1 MASRYRVFIPESELS
16 ELPPGVEVEDTY
28 PAFAIVSASEEVAA
42 DLQKRY
48 PVEMLQLEQPDAGAG
63 ARGTLESMAQ
73 QPRRRGPY
81 QVVARF
87 GAPVREEWLTDLTDA
102 GYTIQGPIG
111 QSAVVVEA
119 SNKVTLA
126 NLAQFPHVQQV
137 DPHVPVVA
145 LSPGFI
151 QNLGIEPADVDVNH
165 LAERIS
171 NGRIESTTRRD
182 MRLPGTLIATF
193 FSQHDTELSE
203 RRLRRQG
210 VRGIIPGGSNRLVIN
225 LTQVEDPLDA
235 IQKILVRPGL
245 RRLEEKR
252 IKRIFNDVARKT
264 IGEGVVN
271 GMENSLCLTGRGEI
285 VAVADTGLDTGQA
298 KTVHLDFRDRVK
310 AIQDFPLAGSLT
322 PLVENPGGSDGPGDL
337 YSGHGT
343 HVSGSVLGNG
353 ALAISLGLDPIQGVA
368 PEAELVFQAIEQT
381 PLWNTEGILYF
392 LSNHGQLPPS
402 HGLFGIPDDLQELFQ
417 AAYAEGAR
425 IHSNSWGGG
434 QYGAYDAQCEDLDQ
448 FVWEHKDFLVLVAA
462 GNDGVDVNPP
472 GGGIDLSSVTSPATA
487 KNCLTVGASENYR
500 PFITETYGEWWPDD
514 YPLPPYHND
523 PMADNLDDI
532 VSFSSRGP
540 CSTGRLTP
548 DVVAPGTFVLSTRS
562 SQMPANNYAW
572 GAFPPAK
579 TAYMYNGGTSMATP
593 LVAGCAALLRQ
604 FMREV
609 LGLENPSAALLKA
622 ALIHS
627 ARYLSYRY
635 AHPASAKWA
644 DPEQGWGRVELKQLL
659 NPPPAA
665 RILFID
671 QVEGLNT
678 GEMSLFEVKVS
689 DPTLPLRLTMVYND
703 YPGEYLVN
711 NLNLFA
717 FSPGGGYHVGNDFL
731 GTGMPDGDN
740 NVEGIVVEN
749 PAIGTWALRVVASE
763 VLQGPQDFALVVSGG
778 GVARSEHEH
787 QY

>member
-1 MASRYRVFIPESELS
+1 MVSRYRIFIPESELG
-16 ELPPGVEVEDTY
+16 ELPAGVEVEDTY
-28 PAFAIVSASEEVAA
+28 PAFAIVRASREVMAS
-42 DLQKRY
+42 LQKRY
-48 PVEMLQLEQPDAGAG
+48 PVEVLEPEQPDADSGVGA
-63 ARGTLESMAQ
+63 ALESMAQ

-87 GAPVREEWLTDLTDA
+87 AAPVREEWLVDLADA

-126 NLAQFPHVQQV
+126 KLAQFPHVQQV

-151 QNLGIEPADVDVNH
+151 QNLGIDPAETDVNH
-165 LAERIS
+165 LAARIS
-171 NGRIESTTRRD
+171 NGRIESTKRRD
-182 MRLPGTLIATF
+182 MRLPGTLVAMF
-193 FSQHDTELSE
+193 FSRQDAELSE

-210 VRGIIPGGSNRLVIN
+210 VRGIMSGGSNRLVIN
-225 LTQVEDPLDA
+225 LTQVKDPLDA

-264 IGEGVVN
+264 VGEGVVN
-271 GMENSLCLTGRGEI
+271 GTENSLGLTGQGEI
-285 VAVADTGLDTGQA
+285 VAVADTGLDTGYA
-298 KTVHLDFRDRVK
+298 KTVHPDFRDRVK

-322 PLVENPGGSDGPGDL
+322 PLVENPGGSDGPADL

-353 ALAISLGLDPIQGVA
+353 ALAITLGLDPIQGVA

-472 GGGIDLSSVTSPATA
+472 GDGIDLVSVTSPATA

-500 PFITETYGEWWPDD
+500 PFIEETYGDWWPDD
-514 YPLPPYHND
+514 YPEPPFHAD

-532 VSFSSRGP
+532 VAFSSRGP
-540 CSTGRLTP
+540 CSTGRLAP
-548 DVVAPGTFVLSTRS
+548 DVVAPGTFILSARS

-572 GAFPPAK
+572 GAYPPAK

-593 LVAGCAALLRQ
+593 LVAGCAALVRQYLRQ
-604 FMREV
+604 V
-609 LGLENPSAALLKA
+609 VGLENPSAALLKA

-627 ARYLSYRY
+627 ARYLFYRY
-635 AHPASAKWA
+635 AHPASARWA

-659 NPPPAA
+659 NPPAPT
-665 RILFID
+665 RVLFVD
-671 QVEGLNT
+671 HVEGLNT
-678 GEMSLFEVKVS
+678 GEMSLIEVTVS
-689 DPTLPLRLTMVYND
+689 DPSVPLRMTVVYSD
-703 YPGEYLVN
+703 YPGEHLVN
-711 NLNLFA
+711 NINLFA
-717 FSPGGGYHVGNDFL
+717 FSPAGGYYVGNDFQGAGL
-731 GTGMPDGDN
+731 PDADN
-740 NVEGIVVEN
+740 NVEGIIVQN
-749 PAIGTWALRVVASE
+749 PTAGTWALRVIASE

-778 GVARSEHEH
+778 GVARAQAS
-787 QY
+787 

>member
-1 MASRYRVFIPESELS
+1 MTGRYRLFIPEGELD
-16 ELPPGVEVEDTY
+16 ELPPEVEVEDTY
-28 PAFAIVSASEEVAA
+28 PAFAIVCAPEEVMA
-42 DLQKRY
+42 DLRKRY
-48 PVEMLQLEQPDAGAG
+48 PVEMLELEGADADSGM
-63 ARGTLESMAQ
+63 GTSLESMAQ
-73 QPRRRGPY
+73 EPRKRGPY

-87 GAPVREEWLTDLTDA
+87 GAPVREEWLEDLADA

-119 SNKVTLA
+119 RNKVTLA
-126 NLAQFPHVQQV
+126 KLAEFPHVQQV

-151 QNLGIEPADVDVNH
+151 QNLGLEPTDIDVNH

-171 NGRIESTTRRD
+171 KRRIGSTTRRD
-182 MRLPGTLIATF
+182 IHLPGTLIATF
-193 FSQHDTELSE
+193 FSTEDTELSE

-225 LTQVEDPLDA
+225 LTQVKDPLDA

-264 IGEGVVN
+264 VGEGVVN
-271 GMENSLCLTGRGEI
+271 GMENSLGLTGRGEI
-285 VAVADTGLDTGQA
+285 VAVADTGLDTGTA
-298 KTVHLDFRDRVK
+298 NTVHLDFRDRVK

-353 ALAISLGLDPIQGVA
+353 ALAITLGLDPIQGVA

-381 PLWNTEGILYF
+381 PEWNTEGILYF

-402 HGLFGIPDDLQELFQ
+402 HGLFGIPDDLQELFE

-434 QYGAYDAQCEDLDQ
+434 RFGAYDAQCEDLDQ

-472 GGGIDLSSVTSPATA
+472 GGGIDLTSVTSPATA
-487 KNCLTVGASENYR
+487 KNCLTVGASESHR
-500 PFITETYGEWWPDD
+500 PHFSETYGEWWPDD
-514 YPLPPYHND
+514 YPLPPYHGD

-532 VSFSSRGP
+532 VAFSSRGP
-540 CSTGRLTP
+540 CSTGRLKP

-562 SQMPANNYAW
+562 SQMPANNFAW
-572 GAFPPAK
+572 GAFTPAK
-579 TAYMYNGGTSMATP
+579 MAYMYNGGTSMATP

-604 FMREV
+604 FLREV
-609 LGLENPSAALLKA
+609 LGRDHPSAALLKA
-622 ALIHS
+622 ALIHA
-627 ARYLSYRY
+627 ARYLNYRY
-635 AHPASAKWA
+635 AHPDSARWV
-644 DPEQGWGRVELKQLL
+644 DPEQGWGRVELRRLL

-665 RILFID
+665 CVLFMD

-678 GEMSLFEVKVS
+678 GEMSSYGVVVKDS
-689 DPTLPLRLTMVYND
+689 SLPLRVTMVYND

-717 FSPGGGYHVGNDFL
+717 FSPGGGYYVGNDFQGAGL
-731 GTGMPDGDN
+731 PDADN
-740 NVEGIVVEN
+740 NVEGIVVDN
-749 PAIGTWALRVVASE
+749 PPTGAWALRVVASE

-778 GVARSEHEH
+778 GVERVGPS
-787 QY
+787 